1 MLYTPRPV
9 AYMEFLA
16 EGFGVL
22 IFFPFALQ
30 AFCTH
35 LLLGE
40 GIGRFD
46 IDGVHARLWV

>member
-1 MLYTPRPV
+1 
-9 AYMEFLA
+9 MEYFV

-22 IFFPFALQ
+22 IFFLFALQ
-30 AFCTH
+30 AFYNH

-46 IDGVHARLWV
+46 IDGVHG